1 MLPIV
6 TSRRFLLHDT
16 GPGHP
21 ESPARLAAILDAIEA
36 APFRDQL
43 DLREPAGGRPIA
55 ADIHPPVYIEGLQ
68 TLCQQ
73 LEPGALLRLDPD
85 TVVCR
90 DSADLALLAASAAC
104 EAVEAALSQPAGGR
118 RAWALVRPPGHHA
131 EFQTPM
137 GFCLINN
144 VAVAARH
151 AQSLGCERIAI
162 YDWDVHHGNGT
173 QRAFWDDP
181 DVLYC
186 STHQWPQY
194 PGTGAVSEAGDGS
207 GQGTTV
213 NVPLPA
219 GTSDDNLLLKF
230 ERQIMDSIALFSP
243 DILLISAGFDG
254 HQWDPIGGWEL
265 STNCYR
271 QMLRRLLTLR
281 EGSAIDQD
289 LPVVLVLEGGYSL
302 PALCES
308 VLACCEVL
316 LER

>member
-6 TSRRFLLHDT
+6 TSRRFLFHDT

-21 ESPARLAAILDAIEA
+21 ESPARLAAILDALEA

-151 AQSLGCERIAI
+151 AQSLGCKRIAI
-162 YDWDVHHGNGT
+162 FDWDIHHGNGT
-173 QRAFWDDP
+173 QRAFWHDP
-181 DVLYC
+181 TVLYC

-194 PGTGAVSEAGDGS
+194 PGTGAASETGGGE
-207 GQGTTV
+207 GQGSTV

-219 GTSDDNLLLKF
+219 GTDDASFLYKF
-230 ERQIMDSIALFSP
+230 GQLIMDSIEEFCP
-243 DILLISAGFDG
+243 DLLLISAGFDG

-265 STNCYR
+265 SNDCYR
-271 QMLRRLLTLR
+271 HMLRRLLTHSQ
-281 EGSAIDQD
+281 ESVQGA

-302 PALCES
+302 PALCEG
-308 VLACCEVL
+308 VLACCEEL
-316 LER
+316 LEL